1 MNIIN
6 SQRKNRNTD
15 KMIERVRR
23 QTNDLANTSNVNDD
37 VIYQYLCEAQE
48 KLQHYLVQ
56 DNKGYRCLLAIEKDI
71 AVSVDTG
78 EFEIPEDAIIIRNV
92 FYGKLNKE
100 KNKLTYQENITD
112 EDFSFDNQIR
122 YTDARNGNNIKIVP
136 APATSAN
143 YVDVEYCK
151 GWKIPLQCP
160 DSENEAFQ
168 DEYNEITK
176 YIEKDIVL
184 YKGEYYQSLINDNAD
199 VNPLEDYENSINK
212 EYLLANPEYSQSWGK
227 IVTRIENV
235 IGLDTAIEYYAT
247 SLIGYEELE
256 DDKPIGAF
264 GQLFTQQISML
275 VNSKVGGVLH
285 KRRFVKII

>member
-199 VNPLEDYENSINK
+199 VNPLEDYENSINE